1 LLFIGA
7 KDHRITAGELD
18 ELQSDFQRLH
28 SETSRSIVEF
38 YQSRK
43 HTGQHTGFAHDG
55 TAREPEAHV
64 IG

>member
-1 LLFIGA
+1 LFIGA

-28 SETSRSIVEF
+28 PETSRSIVEF

-43 HTGQHTGFAHDG
+43 HAAFAHDG
-55 TAREPEAHV
+55 MAREPESAFV
-64 IG
+64 S